1 MATYISLFSFTDQ
14 GIRNVQQST
23 ERAQAFRKL
32 AQKAGVTVKDIYW
45 TLGAYDGVAIADA
58 PDAQTMQSALLSLGS
73 RGNIRTQTLPG
84 FSSEEMDSIL
94 AKLR

>member
-14 GIRNVQQST
+14 GIRNVKQSA

-58 PDAQTMQSALLSLGS
+58 PDAQTMQSVLLGLGS
-73 RGNIRTQTLPG
+73 QGNIRTQTLPG
-84 FSSEEMDSIL
+84 FSPEEMDSIL

>member
-14 GIRNVQQST
+14 GIRNVKQST
-23 ERAQAFRKL
+23 ERAQAFRKF

-58 PDAQTMQSALLSLGS
+58 PDAQTMQSVLLGLGS
-73 RGNIRTQTLPG
+73 QGNILTQTLPG
-84 FSSEEMDSIL
+84 FSPEEMASIL

>member
-14 GIRNVQQST
+14 GIRNVKQSA

-58 PDAQTMQSALLSLGS
+58 PDAQTMQSVLLGLGS
-73 RGNIRTQTLPG
+73 QGNIRTQTLPG
-84 FSSEEMDSIL
+84 FSPEEMGSIL
-94 AKLR
+94 AKLP